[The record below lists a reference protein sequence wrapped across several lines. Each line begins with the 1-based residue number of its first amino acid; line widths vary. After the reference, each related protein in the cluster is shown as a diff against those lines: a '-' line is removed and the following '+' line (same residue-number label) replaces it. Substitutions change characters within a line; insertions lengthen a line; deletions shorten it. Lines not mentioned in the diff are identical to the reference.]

1 MQITKDVVDLVAEHI
16 GKEPEEIK
24 MSDHFI
30 DDLGCDSL
38 DTVEIVLLVEDQFD
52 IEIPDHEAER
62 METVNSLVNYVT
74 HEVEM
79 KSA

>member
-1 MQITKDVVDLVAEHI
+1 MLINKIVDTVAQHLGIEAS
-16 GKEPEEIK
+16 EIK
-24 MSDHFI
+24 MSSHFI

-38 DTVEIVLLVEDQFD
+38 DTVEIVLLIEDQFD

>member
-1 MQITKDVVDLVAEHI
+1 MLTNEIVDVIAEHL
-16 GKEPEEIK
+16 GLESSEIK
-24 MSDHFI
+24 MSNHFI

-38 DTVEIVLLVEDQFD
+38 DTVEIVLLIEDQFD

>member
-1 MQITKDVVDLVAEHI
+1 MQITNEVLELVARHL
-16 GKEPEEIK
+16 GKEPADIK

-38 DTVEIVLLVEDQFD
+38 DTVEIVIY
-52 IEIPDHEAER
+52 IEEHFNIHIPDYEAER

-79 KSA
+79 KDA

>member
-1 MQITKDVVDLVAEHI
+1 MLTNKIVDVVAEHL
-16 GKEPEEIK
+16 GLEPSEIK

-38 DTVEIVLLVEDQFD
+38 DTVEIVLLIEDQFD

-79 KSA
+79 QSA

>member
-1 MQITKDVVDLVAEHI
+1 MITNDVVNVI
-16 GKEPEEIK
+16 GKTLGIPIADIK
-24 MSDHFI
+24 MSAHFI

-38 DTVEIVLLVEDQFD
+38 DTVELVMVLEDHFD

-79 KSA
+79 QSA